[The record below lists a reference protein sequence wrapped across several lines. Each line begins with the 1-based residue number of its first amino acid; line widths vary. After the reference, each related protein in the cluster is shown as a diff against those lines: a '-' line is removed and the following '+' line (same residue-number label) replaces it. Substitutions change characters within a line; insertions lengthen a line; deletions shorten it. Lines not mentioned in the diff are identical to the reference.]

1 MTQMKMSHNPP
12 LYINQEKWKKERG
25 KFSVW
30 CGGNSNAKLGKA
42 EAGLK
47 VTDHMLRPHGKTK
60 QQLTFNNLTLEL
72 GQAVSSRSKTNKQKE
87 DLTWCQL
94 VFYILNKVTQQ
105 YQALLQFLS
114 TRKQALKG

>member
-1 MTQMKMSHNPP
+1 
-12 LYINQEKWKKERG
+12 
-25 KFSVW
+25 
-30 CGGNSNAKLGKA
+30 
-42 EAGLK
+42 
-47 VTDHMLRPHGKTK
+47 MLRPDGKTK

-87 DLTWCQL
+87 DLTW
-94 VFYILNKVTQQ
+94 FYILNKVTQQ